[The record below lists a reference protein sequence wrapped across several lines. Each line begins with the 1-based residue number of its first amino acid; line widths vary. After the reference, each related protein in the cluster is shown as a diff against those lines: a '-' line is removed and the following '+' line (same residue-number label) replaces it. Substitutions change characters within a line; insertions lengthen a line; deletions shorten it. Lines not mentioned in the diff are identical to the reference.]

1 MKIGF
6 VALHNGYSFHSLHS
20 GKHTMNTMTNTA
32 EFSHQTAQADH
43 SEFFPTLLS
52 KLLGLLRLS
61 SGMNSIDTALL
72 AERIVLD

>member
-1 MKIGF
+1 
-6 VALHNGYSFHSLHS
+6 
-20 GKHTMNTMTNTA
+20 MNTMTNTA

-43 SEFFPTLLS
+43 REFFPTLLS

-72 AERIVLD
+72 AERIVHD